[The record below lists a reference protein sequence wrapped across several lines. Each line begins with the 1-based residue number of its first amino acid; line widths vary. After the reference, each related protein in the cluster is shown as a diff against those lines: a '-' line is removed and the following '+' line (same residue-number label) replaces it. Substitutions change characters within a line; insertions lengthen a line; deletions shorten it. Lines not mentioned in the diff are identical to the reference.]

1 MYCLITF
8 LFNDRVQELTEQLDY
23 VKGEQKQ
30 MSEDLAYKE
39 NEIEVCHLIMS
50 DWTIILECGMTND
63 QLALNESEDQCLF
76 VFVGSAGLF
85 PSAESI
91 PGAGWRRRRRRNR

>member
-50 DWTIILECGMTND
+50 DWPIILECGD
-63 QLALNESEDQCLF
+63 DKWPACIEWEWGPVF
-76 VFVGSAGLF
+76 VIVGSAGLF

-91 PGAGWRRRRRRNR
+91 PGAGWRRGRRRNR

>member
-8 LFNDRVQELTEQLDY
+8 LFNYRVQELTEQLDY

-50 DWTIILECGMTND
+50 DWPIILEND
-63 QLALNESEDQCLF
+63 QLVLNESEDQCLF

-85 PSAESI
+85 PSVESI
-91 PGAGWRRRRRRNR
+91 PGAGRRGGRRWNR

>member
-50 DWTIILECGMTND
+50 D
-63 QLALNESEDQCLF
+63 
-76 VFVGSAGLF
+76 
-85 PSAESI
+85 
-91 PGAGWRRRRRRNR
+91 